1 MPRGGR
7 REGAGRPSGTGRFCE
22 PTRSVRVPLSLM
34 GEVAAVLAAHKPPKP
49 RKLKSGNGT
58 LAVSPSEMPP
68 PGSSRVLGP
77 TSALEMLRLLAH
89 HKIRATVVML
99 DPWYRGKN
107 GHGRAAY
114 LAEMIPLLEA
124 ASRVGDHVFIWGFPE
139 SVARLVDHWPENL
152 RFGGWITWF
161 FKNAPSR
168 GKTWRPSQQACLHLH
183 RARARLYP
191 EHFYSQAHRVHA
203 ASNRLE
209 YKMTP
214 FSVIEAGL
222 LSGFLK
228 KSEQTGYPA
237 QKPESVVEPLLK
249 MTTRPGDLVVDPT
262 CGSGTTGAVAIRL
275 GCSALLSDR
284 SAVAIKV
291 ARRRLSVPAKNG
303 QGTAVHCYRK

>member
-7 REGAGRPSGTGRFCE
+7 REGAGRPSGSGRFRE

-34 GEVAAVLAAHKPPKP
+34 GQVAEVLATHKPPKP
-49 RKLKSGNGT
+49 KRTRATQGKPGIGLGS
-58 LAVSPSEMPP
+58 LPA
-68 PGSSRVLGP
+68 PGSARILGRM
-77 TSALEMLRLLAH
+77 SALAMLTLLAQN
-89 HKIRATVVML
+89 KIRASVVML
-99 DPWYRGKN
+99 DPWYRAKN

-114 LAEMIPLLEA
+114 LAEMVPLLEA
-124 ASRVGDHVFIWGFPE
+124 AAKVGDHVMIWGFPE
-139 SVARLVDHWPENL
+139 SVARLVDHWPESL
-152 RFGGWITWF
+152 RFGGWITWW

-183 RARARLYP
+183 RARARFYP
-191 EHFYSQAHRVHA
+191 EHFYARERRAHA

-228 KSEQTGYPA
+228 RSEQTGYPA
-237 QKPESVVEPLLK
+237 QKPESVIEPLLK
-249 MTTRPGDLVVDPT
+249 MTTKPGDLVVDPT
-262 CGSGTTGAVAIRL
+262 SGSGTTGAVAIRL

-284 SAVAIKV
+284 SAKAVSV
-291 ARRRLSVPAKNG
+291 SQGRLAGLGQKAKSRG
-303 QGTAVHCYRK
+303 GRAAKP

>member
-7 REGAGRPSGTGRFCE
+7 REGAGRPSGTGRYCE

-34 GEVAAVLAAHKPPKP
+34 GEVAAVLAAHKPRKPKK
-49 RKLKSGNGT
+49 RSGQR
-58 LAVSPSEMPP
+58 AVAISLGEMPT
-68 PGSSRVLGP
+68 PGNPLVLGP
-77 TSALEMLRLLAH
+77 TSALEMLRILAE
-89 HKIRATVVML
+89 HKVRASVVML

-152 RFGGWITWF
+152 RFGGWITWW

-183 RARARLYP
+183 RARARFYP
-191 EHFYSQAHRVHA
+191 EHFYTQAHRVFA

-222 LSGFLK
+222 LSGFIK
-228 KSEQTGYPA
+228 RTEQTGYPS
-237 QKPESVVEPLLK
+237 QKPESVIEPLLK

-284 SAVAIKV
+284 SAIAIKV
-291 ARRRLSVPAKNG
+291 AHRRLSNPAKNG
-303 QGTAVHCYRK
+303 QGTAVHGGRK